1 MLMIFYINDV
11 NSVILVS
18 LLLTINIFQ
27 TLVKLLIVKR
37 QTFTRF
43 ILKRQIFLKTRSG
56 ISSVMYYFKCEQN
69 LLTNSI

>member
-56 ISSVMYYFKCEQN
+56 ISSVMHYFKCEQN